1 MEDVD
6 VVIIGGALSG
16 LCAMRRRRPGRS
28 QARATLMQPVAEK
41 IFFAGEHLAGPL
53 MQTCGGARLS
63 GEAVAK
69 EVVAQLAAK

>member
-16 LCAMRRRRPGRS
+16 LYAMRRPGPATRK
-28 QARATLMQPVAEK
+28 RATLMQPVAEK
-41 IFFAGEHLAGPL
+41 IFFAGEHLACPL

>member
-1 MEDVD
+1 MCY
-6 VVIIGGALSG
+6 A
-16 LCAMRRRRPGRS
+16 AARPGRS